1 MAGDLV
7 GILGRIWGG
16 GFLYLSSSS
25 ACACAT
31 QLMFIYLCPLSLS
44 LALLLSGKFV
54 LRFKYSTKISLP
66 FGKAFQNCLY
76 SVSRGSTGSTG
87 ERMKEE
93 SAETKETRSL
103 CRLVRSLVSK
113 MSQPKRIAIIYGFL
127 MRRQSASQPTV
138 RPIDQSI
145 YDSLLSYS
153 LYTYI
158 SYCIVCGERN
168 SVCVFII
175 HGFN

>member
-16 GFLYLSSSS
+16 GFLHLSSSS

-44 LALLLSGKFV
+44 F
-54 LRFKYSTKISLP
+54 
-66 FGKAFQNCLY
+66 
-76 SVSRGSTGSTG
+76 SRGNSFCGLNIPQKIHSRSGRHFKTVYTVCPGAVRG
-87 ERMKEE
+87 VRERMKEE

-145 YDSLLSYS
+145 YYSLLSYS

>member
-1 MAGDLV
+1 M
-7 GILGRIWGG
+7 G

-25 ACACAT
+25 GCACAT
-31 QLMFIYLCPLSLS
+31 QLMFIYLCPVS
-44 LALLLSGKFV
+44 LALLDSGKFV

-76 SVSRGSTGSTG
+76 RGVR

-127 MRRQSASQPTV
+127 MRRQSASQS
-138 RPIDQSI
+138 DQSI
-145 YDSLLSYS
+145 YCSLLSLS

-158 SYCIVCGERN
+158 SYCIYTYVEREIRFAFSLFMDLIN
-168 SVCVFII
+168 T
-175 HGFN
+175 N